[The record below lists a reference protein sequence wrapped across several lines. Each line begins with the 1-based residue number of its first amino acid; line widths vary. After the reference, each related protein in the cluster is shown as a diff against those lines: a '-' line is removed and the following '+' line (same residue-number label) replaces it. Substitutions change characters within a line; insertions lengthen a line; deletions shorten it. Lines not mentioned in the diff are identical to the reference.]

1 MKKINIIYWI
11 STALLLIL
19 MVMGGVQ
26 DAIKNPEAVKMVHD
40 GLHYPLYFLVFIGVA
55 KILGAVAIL
64 TPGLPKLKEWAY
76 AGFTFD
82 LIGAAWSAKQVGTS
96 LPQLL
101 IFAIFLA
108 ILAVYY
114 ICHRKRLEAKGQLK
128 TA

>member
-40 GLHYPLYFLVFIGVA
+40 GLHYPIYFIQFIGVA
-55 KILGAVAIL
+55 KILGAIAIL
-64 TPGLPKLKEWAY
+64 IPGLPKLKEWAY

-82 LIGAAWSAKQVGTS
+82 LIGAAWSAQQIGTP
-96 LPQLL
+96 LPQVM
-101 IFAIFLA
+101 IFGIFLA
-108 ILAVYY
+108 ILAVSY
-114 ICHRKRLEAKGQLK
+114 IYHRKRLEAKGQLK
-128 TA
+128 TT